1 MPRNTTPSLLEK
13 DGGIDTLRLSE
24 EKLRAVLQDLRHQ
37 TESTPEKEQHRH
49 ERLQYHV
56 LEGLEMRL
64 ADPDSGLAH
73 YRIYPVNIS
82 RGGLTFLHGTFT
94 YPGTPCTVLLKT
106 TDAKE
111 VVTPGVAIRC
121 RCLDGRVHEVA
132 VEFDKLVDV
141 SKFVVTHEQLK
152 PQRE

>member
-24 EKLRAVLQDLRHQ
+24 EKLRAVLQDLGHQ
-37 TESTPEKEQHRH
+37 RRRD

-82 RGGLTFLHGTFT
+82 RGGLSFLHGTFT

-106 TDAKE
+106 TDGKE
-111 VVTPGVAIRC
+111 VVTSGVTIRC

-132 VEFDKLVDV
+132 VEFDTLVDV
-141 SKFVVTHEQLK
+141 SKFVVTHEQPK

>member
-13 DGGIDTLRLSE
+13 DGALDTLRLSE
-24 EKLRAVLQDLRHQ
+24 EKLRAVLQDLGHQ
-37 TESTPEKEQHRH
+37 RRRD

-82 RGGLTFLHGTFT
+82 RGGLSFLHGTFT

-106 TDAKE
+106 TDGKK

-121 RCLDGRVHEVA
+121 RCLDGRVHQVA
-132 VEFDKLVDV
+132 VEFDILVDV
-141 SKFVVTHEQLK
+141 SKFVVTHEQPK